1 MRRPENGRKKPY
13 PSFAVMMIPAIFAA
27 LLQRKSAMARL
38 GLERAVVDTA
48 VYENTINRFK
58 EAGVLLPTIGQ
69 LRDPSTIP
77 VAIREKLKDVSP
89 DSPHPLN
96 LFRVHWFNDAART
109 GLTEVPEHIELPSEL
124 TGVKARIVLALGNRF
139 PMINAHKV
147 LAAYGCLVP
156 RLVTGQ
162 FDPTRHRAVWPST
175 GNYCRGGVAISR
187 ILGCRGTAVLPEN
200 MSQERFDWL
209 DKWVSDPSDIVRTPG
224 SESNV
229 KEIYDTCAALDRDP
243 ANIIFNQFCE
253 FGNYLI
259 HRNCTGAALETL
271 FNALSKGK
279 PGTQLAAYVSASGS
293 GGTLAAGDHLKA
305 MLGARIVAVEAAECP
320 TLLNNGFGEHNIQGI
335 GDKHIPYIHNVM
347 NTDMVAAVSDRH
359 TDQLLVLFN
368 TAEGRKYLVERRG
381 IDAGLVE
388 CLSNFGL
395 SSLCNL
401 VAAIK
406 TARYYD
412 LGEDDVLI
420 TVATDGAAMYGS
432 EIDKA
437 IGRYF
442 GGRFDAVNAGEVWGQ
457 SLAATT
463 TDHLLELTHVERQRI
478 FNLGYF
484 TWVEQQGVSLEE
496 FTARSRQSFWDDL
509 QALVPAWDAMIAEF
523 NARTG
528 AGKAFGR

>member
-1 MRRPENGRKKPY
+1 
-13 PSFAVMMIPAIFAA
+13 
-27 LLQRKSAMARL
+27 MARL
-38 GLERAVVDTA
+38 GLERTVVDTA
-48 VYENTINRFK
+48 VYENTIARFK
-58 EAGVLLPTIGQ
+58 EAGVLLPTFQQ
-69 LRDPSTIP
+69 LKDPSTIP
-77 VAIREKLKDVSP
+77 VAIREKLKDVNP

-96 LFRVHWFNDAART
+96 LFRVHWFNDGART
-109 GLTEVPEHIELPSEL
+109 GLADVPEHVELPPEL
-124 TGVKARIVLALGNRF
+124 TGVEARIVLALGNRF

-147 LAAYGCLVP
+147 LAAYGCLTP

-200 MSQERFDWL
+200 MSRERFDWL

-259 HRNCTGAALETL
+259 HRTCTGAALETL
-271 FNALSKGK
+271 FHALTRRCPDAK
-279 PGTQLAAYVSASGS
+279 LAAYVSASGS
-293 GGTLAAGDHLKA
+293 GGTLAAGDHLKEK
-305 MLGARIVAVEAAECP
+305 LGARIVAVEAAECP
-320 TLLNNGFGEHNIQGI
+320 TLLRNGFGEHNIQGI
-335 GDKHIPYIHNVM
+335 GDKHVPYIHNVM
-347 NTDMVAAVSDRH
+347 NTDMIAAVSDRH
-359 TDQLLVLFN
+359 TDQLLALFN
-368 TAEGRKYLVERRG
+368 TDEGRKYLVERRG
-381 IDAGLVE
+381 IDADLVAR
-388 CLSNFGL
+388 LSNFGL
-395 SSLCNL
+395 SSLCNML
-401 VAAIK
+401 AAIK
-406 TARYYD
+406 AARYYG
-412 LGEDDVLI
+412 LGRNDVIL

-432 EIDKA
+432 EIDKTVA
-437 IGRYF
+437 RRF

-484 TWVEQQGVSLEE
+484 TWVEQQGVSVEE
-496 FTARSRQSFWDDL
+496 FSARASGSFWDGL
-509 QALVPAWDAMIAEF
+509 QELVPAWDAMIAEF
-523 NARTG
+523 NAR
-528 AGKAFGR
+528 AGVGRALGV